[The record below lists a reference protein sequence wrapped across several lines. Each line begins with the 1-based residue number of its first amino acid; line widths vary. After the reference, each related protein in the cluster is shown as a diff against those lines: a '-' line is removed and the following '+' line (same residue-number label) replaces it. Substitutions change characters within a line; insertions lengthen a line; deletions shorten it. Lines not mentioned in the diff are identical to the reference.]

1 MTGLKQ
7 LIKLVLCS
15 NMDLDVKVAV
25 IEQMSKREKRI
36 INVKVIKDNRT
47 ELEVTKNKKLAI

>member
-1 MTGLKQ
+1 MTGLRQ

-15 NMDLDVKVAV
+15 NMDLDTKVAV

-47 ELEVTKNKKLAI
+47 ELEITKNKKLAI

>member
-7 LIKLVLCS
+7 LIKFVLCS
-15 NMDLDVKVAV
+15 NMELDVKIAV

-47 ELEVTKNKKLAI
+47 ELEITKK